1 MQNKI
6 YERLAAEAAPKKHVL
21 KNVALAF
28 LCGGIIALVMQG
40 FFDLF
45 TKVGNVSKEDVLL
58 YNAIIAIESTMIL
71 TMAGVYKKMA
81 QIFGAGL
88 FIPITGFAN
97 SVISEGIEYHTEGLI
112 FGIGSRLMSLA
123 GSVIAYGTLGATIYG
138 LIAFILYSC
147 GVNI

>member
-45 TKVGNVSKEDVLL
+45 IKVGNVSKEDALL
-58 YNAIIAIESTMIL
+58 YNAIIL
-71 TMAGVYKKMA
+71 TMTGVYKKMA

>member
-45 TKVGNVSKEDVLL
+45 IKVGNVSKEDALL

-71 TMAGVYKKMA
+71 TMTGVYKKMA
-81 QIFGAGL
+81 QIFGAG
-88 FIPITGFAN
+88 
-97 SVISEGIEYHTEGLI
+97 
-112 FGIGSRLMSLA
+112 
-123 GSVIAYGTLGATIYG
+123 
-138 LIAFILYSC
+138 
-147 GVNI
+147 

>member
-45 TKVGNVSKEDVLL
+45 IKVGNVSK
-58 YNAIIAIESTMIL
+58 
-71 TMAGVYKKMA
+71 
-81 QIFGAGL
+81 
-88 FIPITGFAN
+88 
-97 SVISEGIEYHTEGLI
+97 
-112 FGIGSRLMSLA
+112 
-123 GSVIAYGTLGATIYG
+123 
-138 LIAFILYSC
+138 
-147 GVNI
+147 